1 MACGQTATQLLCGGR
16 ETQHKEAV
24 GLADCVVCAV
34 GLCGPQPGAL
44 HVQLTSRVML
54 QVAQKFAVT
63 VSEAVVVVLFVF
75 KEY

>member
-24 GLADCVVCAV
+24 GLADCVVCGV
-34 GLCGPQPGAL
+34 WSPTVWPCT
-44 HVQLTSRVML
+44 VQLTSRVML

-63 VSEAVVVVLFVF
+63 VSEAVVVLFAF
-75 KEY
+75 KEH

>member
-24 GLADCVVCAV
+24 GLADCVVWAV
-34 GLCGPQPGAL
+34 GLCGRPCT
-44 HVQLTSRVML
+44 VQLTGRVML

-63 VSEAVVVVLFVF
+63 VSEAVVVVLFAF
-75 KEY
+75 KEH